1 MFPSITYAAATA
13 STSTKKSMGAN
24 PDTTFSVD
32 ARGPCGQSSPAT
44 ILSSLA
50 SIPLLESTCGTVII
64 EGRRARAVPRSLTAS
79 PLSHCV
85 VRWWCRLSRG
95 GECA

>member
-1 MFPSITYAAATA
+1 
-13 STSTKKSMGAN
+13 
-24 PDTTFSVD
+24 
-32 ARGPCGQSSPAT
+32 
-44 ILSSLA
+44 
-50 SIPLLESTCGTVII
+50 
-64 EGRRARAVPRSLTAS
+64 LTAS